1 MFEKAK
7 KKLYE
12 QQEFERQQQL
22 EQMLMDACKRYIDS
36 FNSEFPVGTMFK
48 SWYKGQEYDTTFG
61 YVSSPAFCSGI
72 DVNVSLM
79 SDEFIRGI
87 INEDASP
94 VFFYY
99 TPVDIRESRKNK
111 EERMFG
117 EGSFCI
123 HDNRTFVKTTF
134 EEYKKYLLDKYNK
147 SIEEDKE
154 EIKRKKELIRENKK
168 YIRTIDSDLKKT
180 EEFALNNF
188 KNDLKKRKGEM

>member
-12 QQEFERQQQL
+12 QQEFERQQHL
-22 EQMLMDACKRYIDS
+22 EQMIMDVCKKYINN

-48 SWYKGQEYDTTFG
+48 TWYKGQEYDTTFG
-61 YVSSPAFCSGI
+61 YVSSPAFFESI
-72 DVNVSLM
+72 DVNIRLM
-79 SDEFIRGI
+79 SDEFFQGF

-99 TPVDIRESRKNK
+99 TPIDIRETRKDEK
-111 EERMFG
+111 ERMIG
-117 EGSFCI
+117 EESFCI

-134 EEYKKYLLDKYNK
+134 EEYKQYLLENYNK

-154 EIKRKKELIRENKK
+154 EIKRKKELIKIYKK
-168 YIRTIDSDLKKT
+168 YIRTIDSDLLKT

-188 KNDLKKRKGEM
+188 KKDLKKRKGGI